1 MVRGYAA
8 CVGEA
13 GCGNMGAG
21 HFRNIPARAIFCRC
35 RPRRPQDLH
44 DDGLQ
49 PQDVPAD
56 EPCAACDDVHVFD
69 FDDLASCEDPFA
81 ARLHNQIYLGDS
93 VVQYL
98 RAARNVA
105 QVKID
110 RSASEEARLA

>member
-1 MVRGYAA
+1 MARRYATRLGEAERGYL
-8 CVGEA
+8 
-13 GCGNMGAG
+13 GARD
-21 HFRNIPARAIFCRC
+21 FRSISARAIFRRRGPC
-35 RPRRPQDLH
+35 RPQDLH

>member
-1 MVRGYAA
+1 MARRYAA

-49 PQDVPAD
+49 PQNVSPD
-56 EPCAACDDVHVFD
+56 EPGSAHHHVHVLD
-69 FDDLASCEDPFA
+69 FDDLASGEDPFA
-81 ARLHNQIYLGDS
+81 ARFHNQIHLGDS
-93 VVQYL
+93 MVQYL
-98 RAARNVA
+98 RTPRNLP
-105 QVKID
+105 QVKIT
-110 RSASEEARLA
+110 RTASEEARLA